1 VSASTSAPFYVL
13 WGLLGAAALGLWW
26 LSRAT
31 CGRAVARPT
40 EVVAR
45 LATGRYVRV
54 VLVLGV
60 MWLGWHLF
68 AR

>member
-1 VSASTSAPFYVL
+1 VSASASTPFYVV
-13 WGLLGAAALGLWW
+13 WGLLGAAALGLWC
-26 LSRAT
+26 LARAT
-31 CGRAVARPT
+31 HGRAVARPT

-54 VLVLGV
+54 VLVLGL

>member
-1 VSASTSAPFYVL
+1 MSASTPFYVV
-13 WGLLGAAALGLWW
+13 WGVLGAAALALWW
-26 LSRAT
+26 LSRT
-31 CGRAVARPT
+31 THGRTVARPT

-45 LATGRYVRV
+45 LATGPYVRV
-54 VLVLGV
+54 LLVLGV

>member
-1 VSASTSAPFYVL
+1 VSASTPFYVV

-26 LSRAT
+26 LARAT
-31 CGRAVARPT
+31 HGRAVARPT

-45 LATGRYVRV
+45 LATGRSARV

>member
-1 VSASTSAPFYVL
+1 VSASTPFYVV
-13 WGLLGAAALGLWW
+13 WGLLGASAVGLWW

-31 CGRAVARPT
+31 PGRGVARPT

-45 LATGRYVRV
+45 LATGRYARL
-54 VLVLGV
+54 VLVVGV